1 MKKLVI
7 LLSIFALMG
16 VSMGALVSLDPWV
29 MPMGRISFSAGN
41 PTWAV
46 RYGLLDFVE
55 AGAAMKEQG
64 GYMKFGFGNE
74 NFGVGLGIGTA
85 FMFSNIFGSVGFKT
99 DGLEI
104 DVGGRL
110 IQEPGSYDPREEQ
123 NPDLSMTFEGEISYL
138 FSKEG
143 NSKNKVGLYG
153 IYISKDL
160 KGTFEAFQSGVY
172 ISAMYKDV
180 FFMPYVRLSGGIMFS
195 YDGEPIAL
203 YKNFGILI
211 DITTYFDIF
220 KK

>member
-7 LLSIFALMG
+7 LLSILTLAV

-46 RYGLLDFVE
+46 RYGLFDFVE

-74 NFGVGLGIGTA
+74 NFGAGFGIGTA
-85 FMFSNIFGSVGFKT
+85 FMFTNVFGAIGFKSG
-99 DGLEI
+99 GLEI
-104 DVGGRL
+104 DAGGRL
-110 IQEPGSYDPREEQ
+110 VQEPNSYDLREEQ
-123 NPDLSMTFEGEISYL
+123 NPKLSMTFEGEVSYL
-138 FSKEG
+138 FSREG
-143 NSKNKVGLYG
+143 NSKNRAGLYG

-160 KGTFEAFQSGVY
+160 KGTFAEFQSGAY
-172 ISAMYKDV
+172 ISAMYRDV
-180 FFMPYVRLSGGIMFS
+180 FFMPYVRLSGGIMFR
-195 YDGEPIAL
+195 YDGKPIVL
-203 YKNFGILI
+203 YRNFGILI
-211 DITTYFDIF
+211 DITAYFDIF